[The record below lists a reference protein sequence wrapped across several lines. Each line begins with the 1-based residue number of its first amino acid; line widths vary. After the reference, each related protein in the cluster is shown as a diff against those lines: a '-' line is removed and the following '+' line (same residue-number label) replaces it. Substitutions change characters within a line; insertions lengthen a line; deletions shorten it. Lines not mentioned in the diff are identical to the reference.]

1 MGITHNHSCINA
13 RVGWPTFSREQFAI
27 DVILGRSLW
36 WVLGHEK
43 FCLRLRLT
51 VAKICALLWALFVTA
66 FYTLYLYVDGRTKH
80 THTDILLKPYFVR
93 VNSLT
98 FVTDDCLCRVAD
110 IYDMMGW
117 INWCSKWID
126 DRGIQISRILLL
138 LVVDRTWKALQNYWT
153 RTYPSWDIHG
163 GKKHWLSYRRVS
175 LAPLFPFLLMSNNS
189 WLFLLLCLIHGLL
202 YLSSLQVWTFANW
215 NMFCN

>member
-1 MGITHNHSCINA
+1 M
-13 RVGWPTFSREQFAI
+13 
-27 DVILGRSLW
+27 L
-36 WVLGHEK
+36 K
-43 FCLRLRLT
+43 F
-51 VAKICALLWALFVTA
+51 ALFCEHCLSLLFIHCICMLMEERSIHILI
-66 FYTLYLYVDGRTKH
+66 FYKSRTL
-80 THTDILLKPYFVR
+80 FR

-117 INWCSKWID
+117 INWCSKWMD

-153 RTYPSWDIHG
+153 RTYPSWNIHG
-163 GKKHWLSYRRVS
+163 GKKHWLSHVQ
-175 LAPLFPFLLMSNNS
+175 AGIVGPLFPFFLMNNS

-202 YLSSLQVWTFANW
+202 YLSSLQSLN
-215 NMFCN
+215 FCSINIIILFKFKKICT